1 MDALLLHG
9 LGGGP
14 ADMDSLAQELATMG
28 VACHAPCLPGHG
40 TGWEAFV
47 RSHWNQWSAA
57 AHEAYAALAGQSPE
71 PPLLAGYSL
80 GGLLA
85 LDTLFWAR
93 EAGLPA
99 PRCLLVFAA
108 PLYWSSRP
116 GRLGERALRWRLAW
130 KAWRQPVEICSPRS
144 EAARETAPWQGHE
157 WVVCW
162 RHMAE
167 IAHEQPRLRAL
178 LPACDVPVCYV
189 QLWHD
194 SSCRSAVT
202 AGICP
207 CRTGKAGTRWCA
219 SPAISSGPC
228 WEAEVR
234 SVQRA
239 FSGYRGGIPGDRKG
253 MRLSSLQAG
262 GAEEGRS
269 FPKAAC
275 AGTSLFRLSSL
286 YGSFPGG
293 MAAQAPAFLQ

>member
-1 MDALLLHG
+1 
-9 LGGGP
+9 
-14 ADMDSLAQELATMG
+14 MDSLAPRAGDDGRG
-28 VACHAPCLPGHG
+28 VPCAL
-40 TGWEAFV
+40 
-47 RSHWNQWSAA
+47 SAGA
-57 AHEAYAALAGQSPE
+57 WRRLGGFRTQPLEPVERGGHEAYAALAGQNPE

-157 WVVCW
+157 RVVCW

-194 SSCRSAVT
+194 SSCPRRNAVEWICT
-202 AGICP
+202 ASRRAETHVLRTVSRHGGICP

-239 FSGYRGGIPGDRKG
+239 FSG
-253 MRLSSLQAG
+253 
-262 GAEEGRS
+262 
-269 FPKAAC
+269 
-275 AGTSLFRLSSL
+275 
-286 YGSFPGG
+286 
-293 MAAQAPAFLQ
+293 

>member
-28 VACHAPCLPGHG
+28 VACHTPCLPGHG
-40 TGWEAFV
+40 SGWEAFV

-57 AHEAYAALAGQSPE
+57 AHEAYAALAGQNPE

-157 WVVCW
+157 RVVCW

-167 IAHEQPRLRAL
+167 IAP
-178 LPACDVPVCYV
+178 
-189 QLWHD
+189 
-194 SSCRSAVT
+194 
-202 AGICP
+202 
-207 CRTGKAGTRWCA
+207 
-219 SPAISSGPC
+219 
-228 WEAEVR
+228 
-234 SVQRA
+234 
-239 FSGYRGGIPGDRKG
+239 
-253 MRLSSLQAG
+253 
-262 GAEEGRS
+262 
-269 FPKAAC
+269 
-275 AGTSLFRLSSL
+275 
-286 YGSFPGG
+286 
-293 MAAQAPAFLQ
+293 